1 MITIIARFD
10 VLPDKADEF
19 IKCAIDVTRET
30 RKERGN
36 LSYKIYK
43 SEEIGGG
50 FTFVEEWLND
60 TAIEQHNMAPHFIKF
75 IDAIKPL
82 IKGEVKIEKLSKVP
96 SIFC

>member
-1 MITIIARFD
+1 MITIIAKFD
-10 VLPDKADEF
+10 VLPDKTDEF

-43 SEEIGGG
+43 SEELG
-50 FTFVEEWLND
+50 FTFIEEWLNEA
-60 TAIEQHNMAPHFIKF
+60 AIEQHNTAPHFIKF

-82 IKGEVKIEKLSKVP
+82 IKGEVKIERLAKVP
-96 SIFC
+96 SIFY